1 MTTIHSSRTLGTL
14 IRGRRLDRGLS
25 QSDLADLVGVS
36 RKWIGDIE
44 RGKPTAE
51 IGLIIRLLDSLDL
64 DFQATS
70 RSSSDQ
76 QELEAPPEIPRVDL
90 DKLLK
95 PYQS

>member
-44 RGKPTAE
+44 RGKPTA
-51 IGLIIRLLDSLDL
+51 
-64 DFQATS
+64 AT
-70 RSSSDQ
+70 
-76 QELEAPPEIPRVDL
+76 RVL
-90 DKLLK
+90 RCRKQLGNG
-95 PYQS
+95 

>member
-1 MTTIHSSRTLGTL
+1 M
-14 IRGRRLDRGLS
+14 S